1 MCKWNLN
8 PLLLFALIFM
18 ATIPSKLF
26 EDRFSTGVYDAIA
39 QQIQNMGTAALAEAE
54 YKKDFHRKVE
64 VWSKNY
70 IYRDN
75 TGAEFRTN
83 VVGQICA
90 PTFGTIIA
98 AKGNHYSGKAG
109 DVYTSS

>member
-1 MCKWNLN
+1 
-8 PLLLFALIFM
+8 M
-18 ATIPSKLF
+18 APTHSKLF
-26 EDRFSTGVYDAIA
+26 EDHFSTGVYDAIA

-75 TGAEFRTN
+75 SGAEFRTN
-83 VVGQICA
+83 VVGEICA
-90 PTFGTIIA
+90 PAFGTIIA
-98 AKGNHYSGKAG
+98 AKGNHYAGKAG
-109 DVYTSS
+109 KVFASS